1 MEYEELRFGC
11 GGHVYLRDS
20 LGPNMEVHIT
30 SPNHPATPPPHS
42 ECIWIIMA
50 PAGKEVQFGRK
61 LNTRINL
68 KILPKNNPMKI
79 VTLKLYFNLTYFP
92 FQISLTVST

>member
-1 MEYEELRFGC
+1 MEYETLGFGC

-50 PAGKEVQFGRK
+50 PAGKEVQFG
-61 LNTRINL
+61 
-68 KILPKNNPMKI
+68 M
-79 VTLKLYFNLTYFP
+79 KLYNESNIKNIQNRLLKFVMIRPYYDFTFFP
-92 FQISLTVST
+92 FQISRTVST